1 MHTFR
6 YLLLTLLLLNSTL
19 ALSEPSTLDPRLV
32 SLDKLINTSSGAQQ
46 VLKSRDGEVK
56 ALHQL
61 SKGLFNQANNEF
73 KIGNDEEAKAL
84 LNQSTK
90 TMFKAIRLATPSSLN
105 NAKLKVDYDKRKESI
120 NTLSSAFNRIADE
133 KEKCDCKDK
142 TNEQIKTL
150 VNQADKLLQD
160 GQHVIAKVELD
171 KAYQILQVSIESLR
185 GGQTLVRSLN
195 FATPEEEYEYE
206 LDRNHTHKMLIKL
219 LLDDKASSEYTQKK
233 VDEFTNNARLLR
245 EKAEIS
251 ALQKRFEDAIQHLE
265 NSTKELVRAIRTAG
279 IYIPG

>member
-1 MHTFR
+1 MYTLR
-6 YLLLTLLLLNSTL
+6 YILLTSLLLISTQV
-19 ALSEPSTLDPRLV
+19 LSDSSELDPRLGSV
-32 SLDKLINTSSGAQQ
+32 DKLINTSSGAQQ
-46 VLKSRDGEVK
+46 VLKSADNEVK
-56 ALHQL
+56 ALHKL
-61 SKGLFNQANNEF
+61 AKGLFNQARNEY

-84 LNQSTK
+84 INQSTK

-105 NAKLKVDYDKRKESI
+105 NAKLKADYDKRKESI

-142 TNEQIKTL
+142 TNEQINTL
-150 VNQADKLLQD
+150 VIQADKLLKD
-160 GQHVIAKVELD
+160 GQHVNARVELD
-171 KAYQILQVSIESLR
+171 KAYQILKVSIESLR

-195 FATPEEEYEYE
+195 FANPEEEYQYE

-219 LLDDKASSEYTQKK
+219 LLDDRASSEYTQKK
-233 VDEFTNNARLLR
+233 VEEFTNNANAFR

-251 ALQKRFEDAIQHLE
+251 ALQKRFEEAIQQLE
-265 NSTKELVRAIRTAG
+265 SSTKELVRAIRSAG